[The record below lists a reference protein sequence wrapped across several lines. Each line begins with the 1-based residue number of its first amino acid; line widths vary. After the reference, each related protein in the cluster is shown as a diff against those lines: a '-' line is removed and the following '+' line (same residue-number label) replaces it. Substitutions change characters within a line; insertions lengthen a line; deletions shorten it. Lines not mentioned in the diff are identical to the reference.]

1 MQFNQF
7 NPCTMYVFHYA
18 RDLQRYLSGQE
29 KAQRPIGFVPTMGA
43 LHKGHLSLLHSA
55 IAQGDLPVC
64 SIFVNPTQ
72 FNDPTDLQK
81 YPRMPEKDIAL
92 LAKAGCE
99 ALFLPAIEEI
109 YPPGYKPTHQFEFGQ
124 LETVMEGAF
133 RPGHFQ
139 GVAEVVSRLLHL
151 VQPTRLYMGQKD
163 FQQTAIVAAM
173 LRQLRSSV
181 ELRIIETMR
190 EADGLAMSSRNTRLT
205 PEFRAAAPTIFQA
218 LLEARRQ
225 YPASSIQSICQQA
238 IATLEEAALRPE
250 YFDIVDGQTLL
261 PITDPSASFTAVAC
275 TAAWA
280 GDVRL
285 IDNLVLQV
293 ALG

>member
-1 MQFNQF
+1 
-7 NPCTMYVFHYA
+7 MYIFHYA

-43 LHKGHLSLLHSA
+43 LHEGHLSLLHSA
-55 IAQGDLPVC
+55 IAQGDFPVC

-81 YPRMPEKDIAL
+81 YPRTPEKDIAL

-99 ALFLPAIEEI
+99 ALFLPAVEEI
-109 YPPGYKPTHQFEFGQ
+109 YPPDYKPPHQFEFGQ

-181 ELRIIETMR
+181 ELRIVETMR
-190 EADGLAMSSRNTRLT
+190 ESDGLAMSSRNMRLT
-205 PEFRAAAPTIFQA
+205 PEYRAAAPAIFQA

-225 YPASSIQSICQQA
+225 YPELSTHSICQQA
-238 IATLEEAALRPE
+238 ITTLKEAALRPE
-250 YFDIVDGQTLL
+250 YFDIVDGQTLQ
-261 PITDPSASFTAVAC
+261 PITDPSASSTAVAC

-280 GDVRL
+280 GEVRL
-285 IDNLVLQV
+285 IDNLVLQ
-293 ALG
+293 AAPG